1 MDYQIIP
8 NNPINIAVS
17 TAYNKYKDS
26 LGYRQSDY
34 SGNIKNRCNK
44 DGFGV

>member
-1 MDYQIIP
+1 M
-8 NNPINIAVS
+8 AGC

-26 LGYRQSDY
+26 LEYRHSDY